1 MAKAA
6 GSLYFLCDT
15 TKNHQMNGPVITEVS
30 TGATT
35 QCILN
40 SKMRIEFHVTI
51 TEMERFDELLEK
63 YLIQI
68 S

>member
-30 TGATT
+30 TGVTT
-35 QCILN
+35 QCIGCVPYIWN
-40 SKMRIEFHVTI
+40 GAKACA
-51 TEMERFDELLEK
+51 
-63 YLIQI
+63 
-68 S
+68 